1 MYNATTKK
9 LTAAILCALFLSAF
23 SFSCNSKKADDS
35 EAAEHLMSE
44 IKSLYSS
51 KDYDKALLAIDS
63 LMKTYPGQTDIQR
76 QALHVQTQIT
86 EKKALADSIANEQ
99 VYASCAAAAD
109 SIKQSL
115 KFVNSKEMV
124 EGYYV
129 DKSAPSDGMPTT
141 TRIIPRVS
149 ADGEI
154 SVLSSLRG
162 HSIRHTKLVIATDSA
177 TVETV
182 AVPLSNSRNYRYKDN
197 GKPVELV
204 TFNQQECDSLCKYIA
219 SASAPVSVTLVG
231 QSGKQKIALTVA
243 DKTSFSNI
251 VAYSEALTKM
261 QEASM
266 NRLKFAKRLNLAR
279 KQIKQTATNIQG
291 DRK

>member
-1 MYNATTKK
+1 MQR
-9 LTAAILCALFLSAF
+9 LS
-23 SFSCNSKKADDS
+23 
-35 EAAEHLMSE
+35 
-44 IKSLYSS
+44 
-51 KDYDKALLAIDS
+51 
-63 LMKTYPGQTDIQR
+63 
-76 QALHVQTQIT
+76 V
-86 EKKALADSIANEQ
+86 
-99 VYASCAAAAD
+99 
-109 SIKQSL
+109 
-115 KFVNSKEMV
+115 
-124 EGYYV
+124 
-129 DKSAPSDGMPTT
+129 
-141 TRIIPRVS
+141 PRVS

-177 TVETV
+177 TIETI

-219 SASAPVSVTLVG
+219 SVSAPVSVTLVG
-231 QSGKQKIALTVA
+231 QSGKQKITLTTA
-243 DKTSFSNI
+243 DKNSFANI

>member
-9 LTAAILCALFLSAF
+9 LTAAILCALFLSAV
-23 SFSCNSKKADDS
+23 SFSCSSKKADDS

-99 VYASCAAAAD
+99 VYASCAATAD

-115 KFVNSKEMV
+115 KLVNSKEMV

-162 HSIRHTKLVIATDSA
+162 HNIRHTKLVIATDSA
-177 TVETV
+177 TIETI

-231 QSGKQKIALTVA
+231 QSGKQKIALTAA
-243 DKTSFSNI
+243 DKNSFANI

>member
-1 MYNATTKK
+1 MYNATIKK
-9 LTAAILCALFLSAF
+9 LSATIVCALLLSALC
-23 SFSCNSKKADDS
+23 FSCSSKKADDS
-35 EAAEHLMSE
+35 EAAEHLMAE

-51 KDYDKALLAIDS
+51 KNYDKALLAIDS

-86 EKKALADSIANEQ
+86 EKRALADSIANEQ
-99 VYASCAAAAD
+99 VFASSAAVAD

-115 KFVNSKEMV
+115 KFVKNKEMV

-149 ADGEI
+149 EEGEI

-162 HSIRHTKLVIATDSA
+162 HSIRHTKLVIHTDTATI
-177 TVETV
+177 ETS
-182 AVPLSNSRNYRYKDN
+182 AVPLSNSRNYRYKDD

-204 TFNQQECDSLCKYIA
+204 TFNQQECDSLCKYVA
-219 SASAPVSVTLVG
+219 NASAPVSITFVG
-231 QSGKQKIALTVA
+231 QSGKQKITLTAA
-243 DKTSFSNI
+243 DKTGFSNI

-261 QEASM
+261 QEANM

-291 DRK
+291 DSK